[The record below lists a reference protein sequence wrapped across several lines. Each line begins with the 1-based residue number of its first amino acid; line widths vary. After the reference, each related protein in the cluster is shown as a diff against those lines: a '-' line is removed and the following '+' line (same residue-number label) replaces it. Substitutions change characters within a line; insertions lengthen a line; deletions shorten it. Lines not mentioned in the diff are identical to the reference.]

1 MDRHAKKL
9 QSVRDEGKFGDENF
23 PDPSDEED
31 TEKEVRDIFIG
42 EMEEE
47 VFFHSSFNI
56 LSFIHPFILLLI
68 YSSAQDPFN
77 FDANP
82 EKMDLDPDNFFK
94 TY

>member
-42 EMEEE
+42 EMEEDA
-47 VFFHSSFNI
+47 FFHSSFNM
-56 LSFIHPFILLLI
+56 SFHSSFNMSFHSSFNMSFHSSFNMFFHSFFHPFI
-68 YSSAQDPFN
+68 Y
-77 FDANP
+77 
-82 EKMDLDPDNFFK
+82 
-94 TY
+94 

>member
-68 YSSAQDPFN
+68 YSSA
-77 FDANP
+77 
-82 EKMDLDPDNFFK
+82 
-94 TY
+94 

>member
-56 LSFIHPFILLLI
+56 LSFIHSFIN
-68 YSSAQDPFN
+68 SSFHTFINLFQC
-77 FDANP
+77 
-82 EKMDLDPDNFFK
+82 LGSI
-94 TY
+94 